1 MAGPEQE
8 AVALLSG
15 TGMGPVLAA
24 ALSPAGLS
32 VQRWTRRRVHHRPGA
47 GVTAVFSDHVDRV
60 LAALAPVAASR
71 LPVGSSS
78 STNAGR
84 LAKARAIATRWRS
97 PPDSSDGL

>member
-24 ALSPAGLS
+24 ALAPAGLS

-47 GVTAVFSDHVDRV
+47 GVTAVFEM
-60 LAALAPVAASR
+60 PN
-71 LPVGSSS
+71 
-78 STNAGR
+78 TNPPTT
-84 LAKARAIATRWRS
+84 AIPR
-97 PPDSSDGL
+97 G

>member
-15 TGMGPVLAA
+15 TGIGPVLAA

-47 GVTAVFSDHVDRV
+47 GVTAVFDVV
-60 LAALAPVAASR
+60 ALAGARRGAEV
-71 LPVGSSS
+71 VCV
-78 STNAGR
+78 STA
-84 LAKARAIATRWRS
+84 S
-97 PPDSSDGL
+97 PP